1 MPSYIFI
8 TSILVALI
16 NFTLAVLAIC
26 RHDKLSLY
34 LGSVLIA
41 STLVDITYTMSL
53 IAEDNFAQMSWW
65 TSAYFSSIVVL
76 CLLVA
81 GYISNFTE
89 NTLIKHPRPF
99 AIAMTCLTLVDVAF
113 LMTNPLNGLV
123 MDYVHVDSSLVSWLF
138 EPHPAYYAHMLLSY
152 AAVAFAIASLGKRIR
167 EIPRVY
173 LRRYLAPLLTIV
185 CLAVANALFF
195 CLRDPDIPDFSVYLY
210 GCGGIAFYA
219 SHYNYAKSLVV
230 TDSYK
235 MALDE
240 LDSMVVFFDYNQ
252 HFVSCNSKAAA
263 IVPPEK
269 QNDSYT
275 LEQFIKDQRLEK
287 YLKNY
292 AATNGKAYF
301 VWNITF
307 NGEATAWQ
315 CLFQSVVQRGKFAG
329 YLLTCGNNS
338 LEIDPL
344 TGFHTEAAFNRDFPI
359 ERLADSKNQPLNNP
373 AGAIAFDINGLAR
386 INAKGGYQAGS
397 ENLRIVA
404 ECFAA
409 TFPPSTYFV
418 RLETGTLLA
427 ICNDMDKETAEALTK
442 KAIERIA
449 TDNAERAEGDNIAPY
464 GIQYATCAVSKDR
477 SVHDAANIALCG
489 MNNRKLLDDGSTHV
503 SLLSSLVQ
511 AQRQNDGETEEHVA
525 RTRHAGDLLAKQLH
539 LSDMQQSTLM
549 LLCLMHDIG
558 KIGVPL
564 EILNKPSKLNAAEWR
579 VMQSHCRKGYEI
591 AKASP
596 ELSGIANPILY
607 HHERWDGKGYPEG
620 LSGQQIPLLSRI
632 ISIVDAYDA
641 MTHNRPYRKALTSR
655 EAKAELERNAGT
667 QFDPELVKAYLKTLE
682 ENPDVAVSEADDA
695 GAGSDNGAGATE
707 TSAGNGSRVA
717 NGFDLYRD
725 AALDPEKYDSYV
737 VPYGRYY
744 MDDNTTIVG
753 ADENFT
759 ALTGYTEEDIA
770 QRKLH
775 QADLIPADDRSWYFP
790 LVKGIIEKEDETLLQ
805 HRLVKKDGTVIFVLC
820 LGRRYF
826 DAAERIMLSEVVI
839 TEMPTQN

>member
-65 TSAYFSSIVVL
+65 TSAYFSSMMVL
-76 CLLVA
+76 CLFVA

-89 NTLIKHPRPF
+89 NTLIKRPRRF
-99 AIAMTCLTLVDVAF
+99 AVVMTCLTIADVAL
-113 LMTNPLNGLV
+113 LMTNPLNGLM
-123 MDYVHVDSSLVSWLF
+123 MDYTHVDNSLISWLF
-138 EPHPAYYAHMLLSY
+138 EPKPLYYAHMLLSY
-152 AAVAFAIASLGKRIR
+152 AAVAFSIACLCKRIH

-185 CLAVANALFF
+185 YLAVANALFL
-195 CLRDPDIPDFSVYLY
+195 CLHDPEIPDFSVYLY
-210 GCGGIAFYA
+210 GFGGVAFYA
-219 SHYNYAKSLVV
+219 SHYHYAKSLVAA
-230 TDSYK
+230 DSYK

-269 QNDSYT
+269 QHDYYT
-275 LEQFIKDQRLEK
+275 LEQFVKDQHLEK
-287 YLKNY
+287 HLKDH
-292 AATNGKAYF
+292 ASTSGKTHF
-301 VWNITF
+301 TWNLIL

-315 CLFQSVVQRGKFAG
+315 CLFQSLVQRGKFAG
-329 YLLTCGNNS
+329 YLLTCVNNS

-344 TGFHTEAAFNRDFPI
+344 TGFHTKAAFNRDFPVRDHA
-359 ERLADSKNQPLNNP
+359 ENGKQPSNNP
-373 AGAIAFDINGLAR
+373 AGVIAFDINGLAR
-386 INAKGGYQAGS
+386 INAKGGYEAGN

-404 ECFAA
+404 ECLAT
-409 TFPPSTYFV
+409 TFPSSTYFV
-418 RLETGTLLA
+418 RLETGSLLA
-427 ICNDMDKETAEALTK
+427 ICYDMDREEAKALTK

-449 TDNAERAEGDNIAPY
+449 AINAERTEGNAVAPH
-464 GIQYATCAVSKDR
+464 GVQYATCDIDDKR
-477 SVHDAANIALCG
+477 KSVHDAANVALCS

-511 AQRQNDGETEEHVA
+511 AQRQNDGETEDHVA
-525 RTRHAGDLLAKQLH
+525 RTRRAGELLAKQLN
-539 LSDMQQSTLM
+539 LSDLQQSTLM

-564 EILNKPSKLNAAEWR
+564 EILNKPGKLNEDEWR
-579 VMQSHCRKGYEI
+579 IMRSHCQKGYEI

-596 ELSGIANPILY
+596 ELSGIAKLILH

-641 MTHNRPYRKALTSR
+641 MTHDRPYRKAISSET
-655 EAKAELERNAGT
+655 AKAELARNAGT

-682 ENPDVAVSEADDA
+682 DNPDVAVSETDDPA
-695 GAGSDNGAGATE
+695 
-707 TSAGNGSRVA
+707 
-717 NGFDLYRD
+717 
-725 AALDPEKYDSYV
+725 
-737 VPYGRYY
+737 
-744 MDDNTTIVG
+744 VG
-753 ADENFT
+753 AEAAAGVTD
-759 ALTGYTEEDIA
+759 TG
-770 QRKLH
+770 
-775 QADLIPADDRSWYFP
+775 S
-790 LVKGIIEKEDETLLQ
+790 
-805 HRLVKKDGTVIFVLC
+805 
-820 LGRRYF
+820 
-826 DAAERIMLSEVVI
+826 AERK
-839 TEMPTQN
+839 Q